1 MPEFEYKIGPRISES
16 GLNFDSDISA
26 GHPKVL
32 RRRIEDPVS
41 DGSLGKPGYE
51 PGQFN
56 RDGSRL

>member
-1 MPEFEYKIGPRISES
+1 MEFEYKTGPRISEE

-26 GHPKVL
+26 AHPKVI

-41 DGSLGKPGYE
+41 DGSLGPYGYE

-56 RDGSRL
+56 LDGSQL